1 MTYPIKADKLRVTS
15 YYGNRTYKYQGKKV
29 SDFHSGIDL
38 VANPSNSNAEIVAF
52 ADGVV
57 TGVRKTG
64 EQYGNGCYV
73 RVKHS
78 NGWQTLYYHL
88 KSNSIVVNVG
98 DNVKEGQKLGIIGT
112 TGISTGIHLHFQID
126 KGSSSTSVNPYD
138 YLFNGKEFLPS
149 QSGIDLTK
157 YTDSELADMVIAG
170 KFGNG
175 AERRTKL
182 GDRYSSVQKLVN
194 EKLNGGAKKEDTQKQ
209 EDTKTSNEIN
219 LGDTVIVNGH
229 GCASSTGSGSKTR
242 TYTNTEMKV
251 IMISGNVN
259 RPNRYALN
267 QYNKGNINDA
277 TAVTGWF
284 SINDIK
290 KK

>member
-1 MTYPIKADKLRVTS
+1 MTYPIKSDKLNVTS
-15 YYGNRTYKYQGKKV
+15 YYGNRTYTYRGKKV
-29 SDFHSGIDL
+29 RDFHNGIDL
-38 VANPSNSNAEIVAF
+38 IANPSNSNAEIVAF

-112 TGISTGIHLHFQID
+112 TGVSTGIHLHFQID
-126 KGSSSTSVNPYD
+126 RGSSSTAVNPYD
-138 YLFNGKEFLPS
+138 YLFNGKEFVPS
-149 QSGIDLTK
+149 QSSIDLTK
-157 YTDSELADMVIAG
+157 YNDAELADMVIAG

-175 AERRTKL
+175 AERKTKL

-194 EKLNGGAKKEDTQKQ
+194 EKLNGGTKKEDTQKQ

-219 LGDTVIVNGH
+219 LGDTVIVNGR
-229 GCASSTGSGSKTR
+229 GCASSNGSGSKTR

-251 IMISGNVN
+251 IMISGNEN

-277 TAVTGWF
+277 RAVTGWF